1 VRTSQQP
8 LCIHVR
14 PRSTR
19 AGLSLRADGVLV
31 AHLHAPA
38 AEGAANRE
46 LITLLARAA
55 GVPPSGVRIVRGERS
70 RRKQITAQG
79 LPSAELQRRLRQAA
93 AQGDAR

>member
-1 VRTSQQP
+1 MRAPLQS

-19 AGLSLRADGVLV
+19 AGISLRADGALV
-31 AHLHAPA
+31 VHLHAPA

-55 GVPPSGVRIVRGERS
+55 GVPPSAVRIVGGERS

-79 LPSAELQRRLRQAA
+79 LPTAELQRRLRQAA